1 MHRPGCVDA
10 TPTPGGTL
18 DVFARLMAAALVGGA
33 LGANRK
39 LREKPAGV
47 RTHALVA
54 LGSALAIVTSIA
66 VAGPDAGAVT
76 RAVQGVLA
84 GVGFLGG
91 GVILKGVANQANIR
105 GLTTAASVWVAA
117 SLGIACGAGQWPVA
131 LIALGLTLLVLVVG
145 GPIERRLQRVAGR
158 RVAAGVRAPPAE
170 RGDGERQRR
179 PAADKAPDEAR
190 EADAGRR

>member
-1 MHRPGCVDA
+1 
-10 TPTPGGTL
+10 
-18 DVFARLMAAALVGGA
+18 MAAALVGGA